1 MAFIV
6 KSTPRKS
13 DGEKRFTLRMDSGL
27 FDQIAAIAKEHRR
40 STAKEIE
47 EAVYLYVEQFLEDA
61 ANDQINDD

>member
-47 EAVYLYVEQFLEDA
+47 EAVYLYVEKFMDDVISE
-61 ANDQINDD
+61 QINSD